1 MARLRVKELAEAK
14 GMNIS
19 QLLLQA
25 NRLSPRSSLSYP
37 TVHALWHNKTKRPDL
52 DTLTVVARALEVEPG
67 ELIIA
72 EEEEP
77 GEQSANKSARYL
89 IAA

>member
-25 NRLSPRSSLSYP
+25 NRLSPKSSLSYP
-37 TVHALWHNKTKRPDL
+37 TVHALWHNRTKRPDL
-52 DTLTVVARALEVEPG
+52 DTLAAVARALEVEPG
-67 ELIIA
+67 ELIGSGETKDDA
-72 EEEEP
+72 EGITIP
-77 GEQSANKSARYL
+77 GQV
-89 IAA
+89 AA

>member
-1 MARLRVKELAEAK
+1 MARLRVRELAEAR

-25 NRLSPRSSLSYP
+25 NRLSPESSLSYP

-52 DTLTVVARALEVEPG
+52 DTLAAVARALQVEPG
-67 ELIIA
+67 ELIGSGDPKDDAQGITI
-72 EEEEP
+72 P
-77 GEQSANKSARYL
+77 GQV
-89 IAA
+89 AA

>member
-1 MARLRVKELAEAK
+1 MARLRVRELAEAR

-25 NRLSPRSSLSYP
+25 NRLSPESSLSYP

-52 DTLTVVARALEVEPG
+52 DTLAAVARALEVEPG
-67 ELIIA
+67 DLI
-72 EEEEP
+72 
-77 GEQSANKSARYL
+77 SADGDQQRGIKIPS
-89 IAA
+89 

>member
-1 MARLRVKELAEAK
+1 MARLRVRELAEAK

-25 NRLSPRSSLSYP
+25 NRLSPASSLSYP

-52 DTLTVVARALEVEPG
+52 DTLTVIARALEVEPG

-72 EEEEP
+72 GLVEEEDDRGITIP
-77 GEQSANKSARYL
+77 GL
-89 IAA
+89 VAA